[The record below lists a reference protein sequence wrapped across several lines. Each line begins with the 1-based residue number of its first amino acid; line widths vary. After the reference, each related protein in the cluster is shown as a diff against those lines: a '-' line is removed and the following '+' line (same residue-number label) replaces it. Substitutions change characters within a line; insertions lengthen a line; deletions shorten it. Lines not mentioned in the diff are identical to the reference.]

1 MAPRLTLSIDVED
14 SATFRTRL
22 ANLIIDQG
30 THIRIYPFN
39 LTNLL
44 YRASM
49 LSVFTKGE
57 DDADTQS
64 QDLKP
69 V

>member
-1 MAPRLTLSIDVED
+1 MKQPDIIQSILKD
-14 SATFRTRL
+14 S
-22 ANLIIDQG
+22 NY
-30 THIRIYPFN
+30 RIYPFN